1 MIIKEIF
8 KHNIVKKIFLGSIL
22 FIIGFLILDLLVL
35 PWWVSKAETKVPRV
49 VGMNE
54 QEALALLEEYDLD
67 PVISDTTFNESFPK
81 GTIVLQKPE
90 DGATV
95 KVGRRIYLFISGGE
109 PTVIVPLL
117 KGKSLRDAKFALE
130 RIGLQLGNVEQVP
143 SSSPKNMIFDQEFVE
158 GTPIKKGQ
166 TVGVFVS
173 IGIETG
179 EISVPDLIGKSLME
193 AQKVLA
199 DSSLKVGKL
208 NYQISFSLL
217 PNTIIDQ
224 YPSQGTKLFSG
235 DAVDLFVTK
244 SGDGKIQNEVEE
256 N

>member
-1 MIIKEIF
+1 MLKNIF
-8 KHNIVKKIFLGSIL
+8 NNRFVKRTLIVFAAVLVFLL
-22 FIIGFLILDLLVL
+22 FLDFLLL
-35 PWWVSKAETKVPRV
+35 PWWVSKDETKVPKV

-54 QEALALLEEYDLD
+54 VEALALLEDHDLN
-67 PVISDTTFNESFPK
+67 PIISDTTFNESFPK
-81 GTIVLQKPE
+81 GAIVLQRPE
-90 DGATV
+90 EGSTV

-109 PTVIVPLL
+109 PTVLVPVL
-117 KGKSLRDAKFALE
+117 KGKSVRDAKFALE
-130 RIGLQLGNVEQVP
+130 RIGLKLGTVEQVP
-143 SSSPKNMIFDQEFVE
+143 SSSPKNSIFDQEFVE

-166 TVGVFVS
+166 SVGVSVS
-173 IGIETG
+173 SGIEMG
-179 EISVPDLIGKSLME
+179 EITVPDLIGKSLME
-193 AQKVLA
+193 AGKVLA

-224 YPSQGTKLFSG
+224 YPSKGNKLNPG

-244 SGDGKIQNEVEE
+244 SGDDQIQNEVEE

>member
-1 MIIKEIF
+1 LFLLFLDFMI
-8 KHNIVKKIFLGSIL
+8 
-22 FIIGFLILDLLVL
+22 L
-35 PWWVSKAETKVPRV
+35 PWWVKKAETKVPKV

-54 QEALALLEEYDLD
+54 QEAFTLLEDYDLN
-67 PVISDTTFNESFPK
+67 PIISDTTFNESFPK
-81 GTIVLQKPE
+81 GKIVLQRPE
-90 DGATV
+90 AESIV

-109 PTVIVPLL
+109 PTVLVPIL
-117 KGKSLRDAKFALE
+117 KGKSVRDAKFSLE
-130 RIGLQLGNVEQVP
+130 RIGLVLGSVEQVP
-143 SSSPKNMIFDQEFVE
+143 SSNPKNMIFDQEFVE

-166 TVGVFVS
+166 SVGVSVS
-173 IGIETG
+173 SGVETG
-179 EISVPDLIGKSLME
+179 EISVPDLVGKSLME
-193 AQKVLA
+193 AGKVLA

-224 YPSQGTKLFSG
+224 YPSKGTKLNSG

-244 SGDGKIQNEVEE
+244 AGEDQIQNEVKE

>member
-1 MIIKEIF
+1 MLKNIFSNRFVKRTLIIFGAIL
-8 KHNIVKKIFLGSIL
+8 VLLLFLN
-22 FIIGFLILDLLVL
+22 FLLL
-35 PWWVSKAETKVPRV
+35 PWWVSKVEIKVPKV

-54 QEALALLEEYDLD
+54 YEAISLLEDHDLN
-67 PVISDTTFNESFPK
+67 PIISDTTFNESFPK
-81 GTIVLQKPE
+81 GTIVLQRPE
-90 DGATV
+90 EGSTV

-109 PTVIVPLL
+109 PTVLVPML
-117 KGKSLRDAKFALE
+117 KGKYVRDAKFALE
-130 RIGLQLGNVEQVP
+130 RIGLILGMVEQVP
-143 SSSPKNMIFDQEFVE
+143 STNPKNMIFDQEFVE

-166 TVGVFVS
+166 TIGVSVS
-173 IGIETG
+173 SGIETG

-193 AQKVLA
+193 AGKVLA
-199 DSSLKVGKL
+199 DSLLKVGKL

-224 YPSQGTKLFSG
+224 YPSKGTMLNPG

-244 SGDGKIQNEVEE
+244 SGEDQIQNEVKE

>member
-1 MIIKEIF
+1 MLKIIFQSKLF
-8 KHNIVKKIFLGSIL
+8 KRTIVVLGSIL
-22 FIIGFLILDLLVL
+22 VLLLFLDFFLL
-35 PWWVSKAETKVPRV
+35 PWWVNKAEIKVPKV

-54 QEALALLEEYDLD
+54 QEAIVLLEESDLN
-67 PVISDTTFNESFPK
+67 PIITDTTYNESFPK
-81 GTIVLQKPE
+81 GSVVLQRPE
-90 DGATV
+90 QSSTV

-109 PTVIVPLL
+109 PTVLVPQL
-117 KGKSLRDAKFALE
+117 KGKSVRDAKFALE
-130 RIGLQLGNVEQVP
+130 RLGLALGNIELVP
-143 SSSPKNMIFDQEFVE
+143 SNNPKNMIFDQEFVE

-166 TVGVFVS
+166 SVGVSVS
-173 IGIETG
+173 SGIETG
-179 EISVPDLIGKSLME
+179 EIFVPDLIGKSLIE

-199 DSSLKVGKL
+199 DSSLKIGKL

-224 YPSQGTKLFSG
+224 YPSKGSKLNPG

-244 SGDGKIQNEVEE
+244 AKEDQIQYEVEE